1 MTADCVQVTVTAAS
15 REEADRIAADAVEHR
30 MAACAQV
37 TGPVASVFRWKG
49 RLDRAEEWVCQF
61 KTTGGR
67 YPELEARIRA
77 LHSYTNPEIIAT
89 TIVAGS
95 REYLEW
101 LRAETTPTPREP

>member
-1 MTADCVQVTVTAAS
+1 VTADCVQVTVTAAS

-30 MAACAQV
+30 VAACARV
-37 TGPVASVFRWKG
+37 SGPIASVFRWNG
-49 RLDRAEEWVCQF
+49 RLDRAVEWTCQL
-61 KTTGGR
+61 KTTSGR

-95 REYLEW
+95 REYLDW
-101 LRAETTPTPREP
+101 LRAETTP